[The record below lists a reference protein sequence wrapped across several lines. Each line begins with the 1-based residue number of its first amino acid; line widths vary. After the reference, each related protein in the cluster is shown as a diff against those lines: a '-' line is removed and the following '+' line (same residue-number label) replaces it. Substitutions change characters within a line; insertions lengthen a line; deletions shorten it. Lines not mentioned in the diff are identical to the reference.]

1 MLQSE
6 NSPKPTGLT
15 GGDLIRHLFR
25 NVRRIAVV
33 TILVTVIAVV
43 VSLMLPNEFRSS
55 ANLMP
60 ANTPAIGLDLLTR
73 SSGLGG
79 LASNLLRTR
88 SSEFDR
94 FLVLLET
101 HTVKKKVVDQ
111 FNLIDVYDTGG
122 NQFPLIDAMKRLDAN
137 TNFETFEEG
146 NMLIEVWDEDPVR
159 AKEMTDFYVQLIN
172 EYNIELSSTEA
183 TRFKE
188 FIGDKYNEVMASVDS
203 LQRRTVEFQR
213 EYGVIEFDSQASE
226 YLGAITAV
234 TAQLYEAE
242 LKLKLVSENARESN
256 PIYQRQLQ
264 QVNALKSTLASMYN
278 NTNPDDVIL
287 NFSQLPEI
295 STQYVRL
302 LAEAEIQ
309 QEMLKFIIPIYENA
323 RMEEAKSIPGL
334 VVVDEP
340 FVAERKD
347 RPKRSLIVIGAF
359 MSSLLLMLVYY
370 ALQLLMHRNREYV
383 AYLRS

>member
-1 MLQSE
+1 MQIES
-6 NSPKPTGLT
+6 SPKPTGLS

-25 NVRRIAVV
+25 NIRRIAIV
-33 TILVTVIAVV
+33 TVLVTVVAVV
-43 VSLMLPNEFRSS
+43 VSLMLPNEFRSA

-101 HTVKKKVVDQ
+101 HTVKKRVIDQ
-111 FNLIDVYDTGG
+111 FNLIEVYETSE

-172 EYNIELSSTEA
+172 EYNIELSTSEA
-183 TRFKE
+183 TKFKD

-213 EYGVIEFDSQASE
+213 EYGVIELNTQASE
-226 YLGAITAV
+226 YLSAITAV

-242 LKLKLVSENARESN
+242 LKLKLVAENAREEN

-278 NTNPDDVIL
+278 NTNPNDVIL

-302 LAEAEIQ
+302 MAEAEIQ

-359 MSSLLLMLVYY
+359 MSALILMLVYY
-370 ALQLLMHRNREYV
+370 AVQLLVHRNREYI
-383 AYLRS
+383 AFLRS

>member
-1 MLQSE
+1 MATD
-6 NSPKPTGLT
+6 NSPKLAGLL
-15 GGDLIRHLFR
+15 GGDLIRHLNR
-25 NVRRIAVV
+25 NIRRIAIV
-33 TILVTVIAVV
+33 TALVTVLSIV

-88 SSEFDR
+88 SSAFDR
-94 FLVLLET
+94 FFVLLET
-101 HTVKKKVVDQ
+101 HTVKKRVIDQ
-111 FNLIDVYDTGG
+111 FNLIEVYDTGA
-122 NQFPLIDAMKRLDAN
+122 NQYPLIDAMKRLDTN

-146 NMLIEVWDEDPVR
+146 NMLIEVWDEDPTR
-159 AKEMTDFYVQLIN
+159 AKELTDFYVQLIN

-183 TRFKE
+183 SKFKE
-188 FIGDKYNEVMASVDS
+188 FIGDKYAEVLASVDS
-203 LQRRTVEFQR
+203 IQSRTIDFQR
-213 EYGVIEFDSQASE
+213 QYGVIEFDTQASE

-234 TAQLYEAE
+234 TVQLYEAE
-242 LKLKLVSENARESN
+242 LKLKMVSENTRENN
-256 PIYQRQLQ
+256 PIYLRQLQ
-264 QVNALKSTLASMYN
+264 QVNALKSTLVSMYN
-278 NTNPDDVIL
+278 NTNPNDVIL

-302 LAEAEIQ
+302 KAEAEIQ
-309 QEMLKFIIPIYENA
+309 QEMLKFIIPIFENA

-359 MSSLLLMLVYY
+359 MSTFLLMIVYY
-370 ALQLLMHRNREYV
+370 AIQLLLHRNREYMS
-383 AYLRS
+383 YLKS

>member
-1 MLQSE
+1 MQIES
-6 NSPKPTGLT
+6 SPKPTGLS
-15 GGDLIRHLFR
+15 GGDLMRHLFR
-25 NVRRIAVV
+25 NIRRIAIV
-33 TILVTVIAVV
+33 TVLVTVVAVV
-43 VSLMLPNEFRSS
+43 VSLMLPNEFRSA

-101 HTVKKKVVDQ
+101 HTVKKRVIDQ
-111 FNLIDVYDTGG
+111 FNLIEVYETSE

-172 EYNIELSSTEA
+172 EYNIELSTSEA
-183 TRFKE
+183 TKFKD
-188 FIGDKYNEVMASVDS
+188 FIGDKYSEVMASVDS

-213 EYGVIEFDSQASE
+213 EYGVIELNTQASE

-242 LKLKLVSENARESN
+242 LKLKLVAENAREEN

-278 NTNPDDVIL
+278 NTNPNDVIL
-287 NFSQLPEI
+287 NFSELPEI

-302 LAEAEIQ
+302 MAEAEIQ

-359 MSSLLLMLVYY
+359 MSALILMLVYY
-370 ALQLLMHRNREYV
+370 AVQLLVHRNREYI

>member
-1 MLQSE
+1 MATD
-6 NSPKPTGLT
+6 NSPKLAGLL
-15 GGDLIRHLFR
+15 GGDLIRHLNR
-25 NVRRIAVV
+25 NIRRIAIV
-33 TILVTVIAVV
+33 TALVTVLSIV

-88 SSEFDR
+88 SSAFDR
-94 FLVLLET
+94 FFVLLET
-101 HTVKKKVVDQ
+101 HTVKKRVIDQ
-111 FNLIDVYDTGG
+111 FNLIEVYDTGA
-122 NQFPLIDAMKRLDAN
+122 NQYPLIDAMKRLDTN

-146 NMLIEVWDEDPVR
+146 NMLIEVWDEDPTR
-159 AKEMTDFYVQLIN
+159 AKELTDFYVQLIN

-183 TRFKE
+183 SKFKE
-188 FIGDKYNEVMASVDS
+188 FIGDKYAEVLASVDS
-203 LQRRTVEFQR
+203 IQSRTIEFQR
-213 EYGVIEFDSQASE
+213 QYGVIEFDTQASE
-226 YLGAITAV
+226 YLGVITAV
-234 TAQLYEAE
+234 TVQLYEAE
-242 LKLKLVSENARESN
+242 LKLKMVSENTRENN
-256 PIYQRQLQ
+256 PIYLRQLQ
-264 QVNALKSTLASMYN
+264 QVNALKSTLVSMYN
-278 NTNPDDVIL
+278 NTNPNDVIL

-302 LAEAEIQ
+302 KAEAEIQ
-309 QEMLKFIIPIYENA
+309 QEMLKFIIPIFENA

-359 MSSLLLMLVYY
+359 MSTFLLMIVYY
-370 ALQLLMHRNREYV
+370 AIQLLLHRNREYMS
-383 AYLRS
+383 YLKS

>member
-1 MLQSE
+1 MSQSE

-25 NVRRIAVV
+25 NVRRIAIV
-33 TILVTVIAVV
+33 TLLVTVLAVV

-101 HTVKKKVVDQ
+101 HTVKKRVVDQ
-111 FNLIDVYDTGG
+111 FNLIEVYDTGG

-146 NMLIEVWDEDPVR
+146 NMLIEVWDEDPIR

-183 TRFKE
+183 TKFKE
-188 FIGDKYNEVMASVDS
+188 FIGDKYTEVMASVDS

-226 YLGAITAV
+226 YLSAITAV

-242 LKLKLVSENARESN
+242 LKLTLISENARESN

-278 NTNPDDVIL
+278 NTNPNDVIL
-287 NFSQLPEI
+287 NFSQLPDI

-302 LAEAEIQ
+302 MAEAEIQ

-359 MSSLLLMLVYY
+359 MSAFLLMLVYY
-370 ALQLLMHRNREYV
+370 AIQLLLHRNREYM

>member
-1 MLQSE
+1 MATD
-6 NSPKPTGLT
+6 NSPKLAGLL
-15 GGDLIRHLFR
+15 GGDLIRHLIR
-25 NVRRIAVV
+25 NIRRIAIV
-33 TILVTVIAVV
+33 TALVTVLSIV

-88 SSEFDR
+88 SSAFDR
-94 FLVLLET
+94 FFVLLET
-101 HTVKKKVVDQ
+101 HTVKKRVIDQ
-111 FNLIDVYDTGG
+111 FNLIEVYDTGA
-122 NQFPLIDAMKRLDAN
+122 NQYPLIDAMKRLDTN

-146 NMLIEVWDEDPVR
+146 NMLIEVWDEDPTR
-159 AKEMTDFYVQLIN
+159 AKELTDFYVQLIN

-183 TRFKE
+183 SKFKE
-188 FIGDKYNEVMASVDS
+188 FIGDKYAEVLASVDS
-203 LQRRTVEFQR
+203 IQSRTIDFQR
-213 EYGVIEFDSQASE
+213 QYGVIEFDTQASE

-234 TAQLYEAE
+234 TVQLYEAE
-242 LKLKLVSENARESN
+242 LKLKMVSENARENN
-256 PIYQRQLQ
+256 PIYLRQLQ

-278 NTNPDDVIL
+278 NTNPNDVIL

-302 LAEAEIQ
+302 KAEAEIQ
-309 QEMLKFIIPIYENA
+309 QEMLKFIIPIFENA

-359 MSSLLLMLVYY
+359 MSTFLLMIVYY
-370 ALQLLMHRNREYV
+370 AIQLLLHRNREYMS
-383 AYLRS
+383 YLKS

>member
-1 MLQSE
+1 MATD
-6 NSPKPTGLT
+6 NSPKLAGLL
-15 GGDLIRHLFR
+15 GGDLIRHLIR
-25 NVRRIAVV
+25 NIRRIAIV
-33 TILVTVIAVV
+33 TALVTVLSIV

-88 SSEFDR
+88 SSAFDR
-94 FLVLLET
+94 FFVLLET
-101 HTVKKKVVDQ
+101 HTVKKRVIDQ
-111 FNLIDVYDTGG
+111 FNLIEVYDTGA
-122 NQFPLIDAMKRLDAN
+122 NQYPLIDAMKRLDTN

-146 NMLIEVWDEDPVR
+146 NMLIEVWDEDPTR
-159 AKEMTDFYVQLIN
+159 AKELTDFYVQLIN

-183 TRFKE
+183 SKFKE
-188 FIGDKYNEVMASVDS
+188 FIGDKYAEVLASVDS
-203 LQRRTVEFQR
+203 IQSRTIEFQR
-213 EYGVIEFDSQASE
+213 QYGVIEFDTQASE
-226 YLGAITAV
+226 YLGVITAV
-234 TAQLYEAE
+234 TVQLYEAE
-242 LKLKLVSENARESN
+242 LKLKMVSENTRENN
-256 PIYQRQLQ
+256 PIYLRQLQ
-264 QVNALKSTLASMYN
+264 QVNALKSTLVSMYN
-278 NTNPDDVIL
+278 NTNPNDVIL

-302 LAEAEIQ
+302 KAEAEIQ
-309 QEMLKFIIPIYENA
+309 QEMLKFIIPIFENA

-359 MSSLLLMLVYY
+359 MSTFLLMIVYY
-370 ALQLLMHRNREYV
+370 AIQLLLHRNREYMS
-383 AYLRS
+383 YLKS

>member
-1 MLQSE
+1 MTPNE
-6 NSPKPTGLT
+6 TSPKPAGLS

-25 NVRRIAVV
+25 NVRRIAIMTV
-33 TILVTVIAVV
+33 LVTVIAVV

-88 SSEFDR
+88 SSAFDR

-101 HTVKKKVVDQ
+101 HTVKKRVIDQ
-111 FNLIDVYDTGG
+111 FNLIEVYDTGG
-122 NQFPLIDAMKRLDAN
+122 NQFPLIDAMKRLEAN

-146 NMLIEVWDEDPVR
+146 NMLIEVWDEDPTR

-183 TRFKE
+183 SKFKE
-188 FIGDKYNEVMASVDS
+188 FIGDKYSEVMASVDS

-213 EYGVIEFDSQASE
+213 EYGVIELNSQAAE
-226 YLGAITAV
+226 YLSAITAV

-242 LKLKLVSENARESN
+242 LKLKLVAENARENN
-256 PIYQRQLQ
+256 PIYLRQLQ
-264 QVNALKSTLASMYN
+264 QVNALKSTLSSMYN
-278 NTNPDDVIL
+278 NTDPNDVIL

-302 LAEAEIQ
+302 MAEAEIQ

-340 FVAERKD
+340 YVAERKD

-359 MSSLLLMLVYY
+359 ISTFLLMIVYY
-370 ALQLLMHRNREYV
+370 AIQLLLHRNRDYMS
-383 AYLRS
+383 YLKS

>member
-1 MLQSE
+1 MQIES
-6 NSPKPTGLT
+6 SPKPTGLS

-25 NVRRIAVV
+25 NIRRIAIV
-33 TILVTVIAVV
+33 TVLVTVVAVV
-43 VSLMLPNEFRSS
+43 VSLMLPNEFRSA

-101 HTVKKKVVDQ
+101 HTVKKRVIDQ
-111 FNLIDVYDTGG
+111 FNLIEVYETSE

-172 EYNIELSSTEA
+172 EYNIELSTSEA
-183 TRFKE
+183 TKFKD

-213 EYGVIEFDSQASE
+213 EYGVIELNTQASE
-226 YLGAITAV
+226 YLSAITAV
-234 TAQLYEAE
+234 TALLYEAE
-242 LKLKLVSENARESN
+242 LKLKLVAENAREEN

-278 NTNPDDVIL
+278 NTNPNDVIL

-302 LAEAEIQ
+302 MAEAEIQ

-359 MSSLLLMLVYY
+359 MSALILMLVYY
-370 ALQLLMHRNREYV
+370 AVQLLVHRNREYI
-383 AYLRS
+383 AFLRS

>member
-1 MLQSE
+1 MPTE
-6 NSPKPTGLT
+6 NQPKPAGLT
-15 GGDLIRHLFR
+15 GGDLIRHIFR
-25 NVRRIAVV
+25 NIRRIAIV
-33 TILVTVIAVV
+33 TILVTVVAVV
-43 VSLMLPNEFRSS
+43 VSLMLPNEFRSA

-101 HTVKKKVVDQ
+101 HTVKKRVIDQ
-111 FNLIDVYDTGG
+111 FNLIEVYDTGG

-146 NMLIEVWDEDPVR
+146 NMLIEVWDEDPTR

-172 EYNIELSSTEA
+172 EYNIELSTSEA
-183 TRFKE
+183 TKFKE
-188 FIGDKYNEVMASVDS
+188 FIGDKYSEVMASVDS

-213 EYGVIEFDSQASE
+213 EYGVIELNTQASE
-226 YLGAITAV
+226 YLGAIIAI

-242 LKLKLVSENARESN
+242 LKLKLVAENAREEN

-278 NTNPDDVIL
+278 NTNPNDVIL

-302 LAEAEIQ
+302 MAEAEIQ

-370 ALQLLMHRNREYV
+370 AVQLLVHRNREYI

>member
-1 MLQSE
+1 MPTE
-6 NSPKPTGLT
+6 NQPKPAGLT
-15 GGDLIRHLFR
+15 GGDLIRHIFR
-25 NVRRIAVV
+25 NIRRIAIV
-33 TILVTVIAVV
+33 TILVTVVAVV
-43 VSLMLPNEFRSS
+43 VSLMLPNEFRSA

-101 HTVKKKVVDQ
+101 HTVKKRVIDQ
-111 FNLIDVYDTGG
+111 FNLIEVYDTGG

-146 NMLIEVWDEDPVR
+146 NMLIEVWDEDPTR

-172 EYNIELSSTEA
+172 EYNIELSTSEA
-183 TRFKE
+183 TKFKE
-188 FIGDKYNEVMASVDS
+188 FIGDKYSEVMASVDS

-213 EYGVIEFDSQASE
+213 EYGVIELNTQASE
-226 YLGAITAV
+226 YLGAIIAI

-242 LKLKLVSENARESN
+242 LKLKLVAENAREEN

-264 QVNALKSTLASMYN
+264 QVNALKSTLTSMYN
-278 NTNPDDVIL
+278 NTNPNDVIL

-302 LAEAEIQ
+302 MAEAEIQ

-370 ALQLLMHRNREYV
+370 AIQLLVHRNREYI

>member
-1 MLQSE
+1 MATD
-6 NSPKPTGLT
+6 NSPKLAGLL
-15 GGDLIRHLFR
+15 GGDLIRHLNR
-25 NVRRIAVV
+25 NIRRIAIV
-33 TILVTVIAVV
+33 TALVTVLSIV

-88 SSEFDR
+88 SSAFDR
-94 FLVLLET
+94 FFVLLET
-101 HTVKKKVVDQ
+101 HTVKKRVIDQ
-111 FNLIDVYDTGG
+111 FNLIEVYDTGA
-122 NQFPLIDAMKRLDAN
+122 NQYPLIDAMKRLDAN

-146 NMLIEVWDEDPVR
+146 NMLIEVWDEDPTR
-159 AKEMTDFYVQLIN
+159 AKELTDFYVQLIN

-183 TRFKE
+183 SKFKE
-188 FIGDKYNEVMASVDS
+188 FIGDKYAEVLASVDS
-203 LQRRTVEFQR
+203 IQSRTIDFQR
-213 EYGVIEFDSQASE
+213 QYGVIEFDTQASE

-234 TAQLYEAE
+234 TVQLYEAE
-242 LKLKLVSENARESN
+242 LKLEMVSENARENN
-256 PIYQRQLQ
+256 PIYLRQLQ

-278 NTNPDDVIL
+278 NTNPNDVIL

-302 LAEAEIQ
+302 KAEAEIQ
-309 QEMLKFIIPIYENA
+309 QEMLKFIIPIFENA

-359 MSSLLLMLVYY
+359 MSTFLLMIVYY
-370 ALQLLMHRNREYV
+370 AIQLLLHRNREYMS
-383 AYLRS
+383 YLKS

>member
-1 MLQSE
+1 MPTE
-6 NSPKPTGLT
+6 NQPKPAGLT
-15 GGDLIRHLFR
+15 GGDLIRHIFR
-25 NVRRIAVV
+25 NIRRIAIV
-33 TILVTVIAVV
+33 TILVTVVAVV
-43 VSLMLPNEFRSS
+43 VSLMLPNEFRSA

-101 HTVKKKVVDQ
+101 HTVKKRVIDQ
-111 FNLIDVYDTGG
+111 FNLIEVYDTGG

-146 NMLIEVWDEDPVR
+146 NMLIEVWDEDPTR

-172 EYNIELSSTEA
+172 EYNIELSTSEA
-183 TRFKE
+183 TKFKE
-188 FIGDKYNEVMASVDS
+188 FIGDKYSEVMASVDS

-213 EYGVIEFDSQASE
+213 EYGVIELNTQASE
-226 YLGAITAV
+226 YLGAITAI

-242 LKLKLVSENARESN
+242 LKLKLVAENAREEN

-278 NTNPDDVIL
+278 NTNPNDVIL

-302 LAEAEIQ
+302 MAEAEIQ

-370 ALQLLMHRNREYV
+370 AVQLLVHRNREYI

>member
-1 MLQSE
+1 MATD
-6 NSPKPTGLT
+6 NSPKLAGLL
-15 GGDLIRHLFR
+15 GGDLIRHLIR
-25 NVRRIAVV
+25 NIRRIAIV
-33 TILVTVIAVV
+33 TALVTVLSIV

-88 SSEFDR
+88 SSAFDR
-94 FLVLLET
+94 FFVLLET
-101 HTVKKKVVDQ
+101 HTVKKRVIDQ
-111 FNLIDVYDTGG
+111 FNLIEVYDTGA
-122 NQFPLIDAMKRLDAN
+122 NQYPLIDAMKRLDTN

-146 NMLIEVWDEDPVR
+146 NMLIEVWDEDPTR
-159 AKEMTDFYVQLIN
+159 AKELTDFYVQLIN

-183 TRFKE
+183 SKFKE
-188 FIGDKYNEVMASVDS
+188 FIGDKYAEVLASVDS
-203 LQRRTVEFQR
+203 IQSRTIEFQR
-213 EYGVIEFDSQASE
+213 QYGVIEFDTQASE
-226 YLGAITAV
+226 YLGVITAV
-234 TAQLYEAE
+234 TVQLYEAE
-242 LKLKLVSENARESN
+242 LKLKMVSENTRENN
-256 PIYQRQLQ
+256 PIYLRQLQ

-278 NTNPDDVIL
+278 NTNPNDVIL

-302 LAEAEIQ
+302 KAEAEIQ
-309 QEMLKFIIPIYENA
+309 QEMLKFIIPIFENA

-359 MSSLLLMLVYY
+359 MSTFLLMIVYY
-370 ALQLLMHRNREYV
+370 AIQLLLHRNREYMS
-383 AYLRS
+383 YLKS

>member
-1 MLQSE
+1 MATD
-6 NSPKPTGLT
+6 NSPKLAGLL
-15 GGDLIRHLFR
+15 GGDLIRHLNR
-25 NVRRIAVV
+25 NIRRIAIV
-33 TILVTVIAVV
+33 TALVTVLSIV

-55 ANLMP
+55 ANLIP

-88 SSEFDR
+88 SSAFDR
-94 FLVLLET
+94 FFVLLET
-101 HTVKKKVVDQ
+101 HTVKKRVIDQ
-111 FNLIDVYDTGG
+111 FNLIEVYDTGA
-122 NQFPLIDAMKRLDAN
+122 NQYPLIDAMKRLDTN

-146 NMLIEVWDEDPVR
+146 NMLIEVWDEDPTR
-159 AKEMTDFYVQLIN
+159 AKELTDFYVQLIN

-183 TRFKE
+183 SKFKE
-188 FIGDKYNEVMASVDS
+188 FIGDKYAEVLASVDS
-203 LQRRTVEFQR
+203 IQSRTIEFQR
-213 EYGVIEFDSQASE
+213 QYGVIEFDTQASE
-226 YLGAITAV
+226 YLGVITAV
-234 TAQLYEAE
+234 TVQLYEAE
-242 LKLKLVSENARESN
+242 LKLKMVSENTRENN
-256 PIYQRQLQ
+256 PIYLRQLQ
-264 QVNALKSTLASMYN
+264 QVNALKSTLASMYS
-278 NTNPDDVIL
+278 NTNPNDVIL

-302 LAEAEIQ
+302 KAEAEIQ
-309 QEMLKFIIPIYENA
+309 QEMLKFIIPIFENA

-359 MSSLLLMLVYY
+359 MSTFLLMIVYY
-370 ALQLLMHRNREYV
+370 AIQLLLHRNREYMS
-383 AYLRS
+383 YLKS

>member
-1 MLQSE
+1 MPTE
-6 NSPKPTGLT
+6 NQPKPAGLT
-15 GGDLIRHLFR
+15 GGDLIRHIFR
-25 NVRRIAVV
+25 NIRRIAIV
-33 TILVTVIAVV
+33 TILVTVVAVV
-43 VSLMLPNEFRSS
+43 VSLMLPNEFRSA

-101 HTVKKKVVDQ
+101 HTVKKRVVDQ
-111 FNLIDVYDTGG
+111 FNLIEVYDTGG

-146 NMLIEVWDEDPVR
+146 NMLIEVWDEDPTR

-172 EYNIELSSTEA
+172 EYNIELSTSEA
-183 TRFKE
+183 TKFKE
-188 FIGDKYNEVMASVDS
+188 FIGDKYSEVMASVDS

-213 EYGVIEFDSQASE
+213 EYGVIELNTQASE
-226 YLGAITAV
+226 YLGAITAI

-242 LKLKLVSENARESN
+242 LKLKLVAENAREEN

-278 NTNPDDVIL
+278 NTNPNDVIL

-302 LAEAEIQ
+302 MAEAEIQ

-370 ALQLLMHRNREYV
+370 AVQLLVHRNREYI

>member
-1 MLQSE
+1 MATD
-6 NSPKPTGLT
+6 NSPKLAGLL
-15 GGDLIRHLFR
+15 GGDLIRHLIR
-25 NVRRIAVV
+25 NIRRIAIV
-33 TILVTVIAVV
+33 TALVTMLSIV

-88 SSEFDR
+88 SSAFDR
-94 FLVLLET
+94 FFVLLET
-101 HTVKKKVVDQ
+101 HTVKKRVIDQ
-111 FNLIDVYDTGG
+111 FNLIEVYDTGA
-122 NQFPLIDAMKRLDAN
+122 NQYPLIDAMKRLDAN

-146 NMLIEVWDEDPVR
+146 NMLIEVWDEDPTR
-159 AKEMTDFYVQLIN
+159 AKELTDFYVQLIN
-172 EYNIELSSTEA
+172 EYNIEISSTEA
-183 TRFKE
+183 SKFKE
-188 FIGDKYNEVMASVDS
+188 FIGDKYAEVLASVDS
-203 LQRRTVEFQR
+203 IQSRTIDFQR
-213 EYGVIEFDSQASE
+213 QYGVIEFDTQASE

-234 TAQLYEAE
+234 TVQLYEAE
-242 LKLKLVSENARESN
+242 LKLKMVSENARENN
-256 PIYQRQLQ
+256 PIYLRQLQ

-278 NTNPDDVIL
+278 NTNPNDVIL

-302 LAEAEIQ
+302 KAEAEIQ
-309 QEMLKFIIPIYENA
+309 QEMLKFIIPIFENA

-359 MSSLLLMLVYY
+359 MSTFLLMIVYY
-370 ALQLLMHRNREYV
+370 AIQLLLHRNREYMS
-383 AYLRS
+383 YLKS

>member
-1 MLQSE
+1 MPTE
-6 NSPKPTGLT
+6 NQPKPAGLT
-15 GGDLIRHLFR
+15 GGDLIRHIFR
-25 NVRRIAVV
+25 NIRRIAIV
-33 TILVTVIAVV
+33 TILVTVVAVV
-43 VSLMLPNEFRSS
+43 VSLMLPNEFRSA

-101 HTVKKKVVDQ
+101 HTVKKRVVDQ
-111 FNLIDVYDTGG
+111 FNLIEVYDTGG

-146 NMLIEVWDEDPVR
+146 NMLIEVWDEDPTR

-172 EYNIELSSTEA
+172 EYNIELSTSEA
-183 TRFKE
+183 TKFKE
-188 FIGDKYNEVMASVDS
+188 FIGDKYSEVMASVDS

-213 EYGVIEFDSQASE
+213 EYGVIELNTQASE
-226 YLGAITAV
+226 YLGAIIAI

-242 LKLKLVSENARESN
+242 LKLKLVAENAREEN

-278 NTNPDDVIL
+278 NTNPNDVIL

-302 LAEAEIQ
+302 MAEAEIQ

-370 ALQLLMHRNREYV
+370 AIQLLVHRNREYI

>member
-1 MLQSE
+1 MPTE
-6 NSPKPTGLT
+6 NQPKPAGLT
-15 GGDLIRHLFR
+15 GGDLIRHIFR
-25 NVRRIAVV
+25 NIRRIAIV
-33 TILVTVIAVV
+33 TILVTVVAVV
-43 VSLMLPNEFRSS
+43 VSLMLPNEFRSA

-101 HTVKKKVVDQ
+101 HTVKKRVIDQ
-111 FNLIDVYDTGG
+111 FNLIEVYDTGG

-146 NMLIEVWDEDPVR
+146 NMLIEVWDEDPTR

-172 EYNIELSSTEA
+172 EYNIELSTSEA
-183 TRFKE
+183 TKFKE
-188 FIGDKYNEVMASVDS
+188 FIGDKYSEVMASVDS

-213 EYGVIEFDSQASE
+213 EYGVIELNTQASE
-226 YLGAITAV
+226 YLGAIIAI

-242 LKLKLVSENARESN
+242 LKLKLVAENAREEN

-278 NTNPDDVIL
+278 NTNPNDVIL

-302 LAEAEIQ
+302 MAEAEIQ

-370 ALQLLMHRNREYV
+370 AIQLLVHRNREYI

>member
-1 MLQSE
+1 MTPHE
-6 NSPKPTGLT
+6 ASPKPAGLS
-15 GGDLIRHLFR
+15 GSDIIRHLIR
-25 NVRRIAVV
+25 NVRRIAIV
-33 TILVTVIAVV
+33 TVLVTVIAVV

-88 SSEFDR
+88 SSAFDR

-101 HTVKKKVVDQ
+101 HTVKKRVVDQ
-111 FNLIDVYDTGG
+111 FNLIEVYDTGG
-122 NQFPLIDAMKRLDAN
+122 SQFPLLNAMKRLDAN

-146 NMLIEVWDEDPVR
+146 NMVIQVWDEDPVR
-159 AKEMTDFYVQLIN
+159 AKEMVDYYVQLIN

-188 FIGDKYNEVMASVDS
+188 FIGDKYTEVMASVDS
-203 LQRRTVEFQR
+203 LERRTIEFQR
-213 EYGVIEFDSQASE
+213 EYGVIEFNTQASE
-226 YLGAITAV
+226 YLSAIIAV

-242 LKLKLVSENARESN
+242 LQLKMVAENARENN

-264 QVNALKSTLASMYN
+264 RVNALKSTLASMYN
-278 NTNPDDVIL
+278 NTNPNDVIL

-302 LAEAEIQ
+302 MAEAEIQ

-334 VVVDEP
+334 VVVDDP
-340 FVAERKD
+340 YVAERKD

-359 MSSLLLMLVYY
+359 MSTFILMIVFYAIQLLVY
-370 ALQLLMHRNREYV
+370 RNRDYM

>member
-1 MLQSE
+1 MATD
-6 NSPKPTGLT
+6 NSPKLAGLL
-15 GGDLIRHLFR
+15 GGDLIRHLIR
-25 NVRRIAVV
+25 NIRRIAIV
-33 TILVTVIAVV
+33 TALVTMLSIV

-88 SSEFDR
+88 SSAFDR
-94 FLVLLET
+94 FFVLLET
-101 HTVKKKVVDQ
+101 HTVKKRVIDQ
-111 FNLIDVYDTGG
+111 FNLIEVYDTGA
-122 NQFPLIDAMKRLDAN
+122 NQYPLIDAMKRLDAN

-146 NMLIEVWDEDPVR
+146 NMLIEVWDEDPTR
-159 AKEMTDFYVQLIN
+159 AKELTDFYVQLIN

-183 TRFKE
+183 SKFKE
-188 FIGDKYNEVMASVDS
+188 FIGDKYAEVLASVDS
-203 LQRRTVEFQR
+203 IQSRTIDFQR
-213 EYGVIEFDSQASE
+213 QYGVIEFDTQASE

-234 TAQLYEAE
+234 TVQLYEAE
-242 LKLKLVSENARESN
+242 LKLKMVSENARENN
-256 PIYQRQLQ
+256 PIYLRQLQ

-278 NTNPDDVIL
+278 NTNPNDVIL

-302 LAEAEIQ
+302 KAEAEIQ
-309 QEMLKFIIPIYENA
+309 QEMLKFIIPIFENA

-359 MSSLLLMLVYY
+359 MSTFLLMIVYY
-370 ALQLLMHRNREYV
+370 AIQLLLHRNREYMS
-383 AYLRS
+383 YLKS

>member
-1 MLQSE
+1 MTKGGNAPSY
-6 NSPKPTGLT
+6 SGLT
-15 GGDLIRHLFR
+15 GVDLVRYIIR
-25 NVRRIAVV
+25 NISRIVLVTLVV
-33 TILVTVIAVV
+33 TSLSVIF
-43 VSLMLPNEFRSS
+43 SLFIPNEYRST
-55 ANLMP
+55 ANLLP

-101 HTVKKKVVDQ
+101 HTVKMRVVEEFD
-111 FNLIDVYDTGG
+111 LMKAYGTEG
-122 NQFPLIDAMKRLDAN
+122 NKYPILDAIKRLDAN

-146 NMLIEVWDEDPVR
+146 NMVIHVWDEDPER
-159 AKEMTDFYVQLIN
+159 AKAMADYYVQLIN

-183 TRFKE
+183 TKFKE
-188 FIGDKYNEVMASVDS
+188 FIGDKYTEVLGSVDS
-203 LQRRTVEFQR
+203 LQARTMEFQKQ
-213 EYGVIEFDSQASE
+213 YGVIELNSQVSE
-226 YLGAITAV
+226 YLGAISAV

-242 LKLKLVSENARESN
+242 LKLKLLAENARESN
-256 PIYQRQLQ
+256 PIYQRQFQ
-264 QVNALKSTLASMYN
+264 RVNALKSTLASMYN
-278 NTNPDDVIL
+278 NTNPNDVIL

-302 LAEAEIQ
+302 MAEAEIQ

-340 FVAERKD
+340 YVAERKD
-347 RPKRSLIVIGAF
+347 RPKRSLIVIGTF
-359 MSSLLLMLVYY
+359 MSTFLLMLVYY
-370 ALQLLMHRNREYV
+370 AVQLLLHRNREYMS
-383 AYLRS
+383 YLRS

>member
-1 MLQSE
+1 MATD
-6 NSPKPTGLT
+6 NSPKLAGLL
-15 GGDLIRHLFR
+15 GGDLIRHLNR
-25 NVRRIAVV
+25 NIRRIAIV
-33 TILVTVIAVV
+33 TALVTVLSIV

-88 SSEFDR
+88 SSAFDR
-94 FLVLLET
+94 FFVLLET
-101 HTVKKKVVDQ
+101 HTVKKRVIDQ
-111 FNLIDVYDTGG
+111 FNLIEVYDTGA
-122 NQFPLIDAMKRLDAN
+122 NQYPLIDAMKRLDAN

-146 NMLIEVWDEDPVR
+146 NMLIEVWDEDPTR
-159 AKEMTDFYVQLIN
+159 AKELTDFYVQLIN

-183 TRFKE
+183 SKFKE
-188 FIGDKYNEVMASVDS
+188 FIGDKYAEVLASVDS
-203 LQRRTVEFQR
+203 IQSRTIDFQR
-213 EYGVIEFDSQASE
+213 QYGVIEFDTQASE

-234 TAQLYEAE
+234 TVQLYEAE
-242 LKLKLVSENARESN
+242 LKLKMVSENARENN
-256 PIYQRQLQ
+256 PIYLRQLQ

-278 NTNPDDVIL
+278 NTNPNDVIL

-302 LAEAEIQ
+302 KAEAEIQ
-309 QEMLKFIIPIYENA
+309 QEMLKFIIPIFENA

-359 MSSLLLMLVYY
+359 MSTFLLMIVYY
-370 ALQLLMHRNREYV
+370 AIQLLLHRNREYMS
-383 AYLRS
+383 YLKS

>member
-1 MLQSE
+1 MSQPE
-6 NSPKPTGLT
+6 NTPKPTGIT
-15 GGDLIRHLFR
+15 GGDLIRHLIR
-25 NVRRIAVV
+25 NVRRIAIISV
-33 TILVTVIAVV
+33 LVTVIAVV

-101 HTVKKKVVDQ
+101 HTVKKRVVDK
-111 FNLIDVYDTGG
+111 FNLTEVYDTGG
-122 NQFPLIDAMKRLDAN
+122 NQFPLMDAMKRLDAN

-146 NMLIEVWDEDPVR
+146 NMLIEVWDEDPTR
-159 AKEMTDFYVQLIN
+159 AKELTDFYVQLIN

-183 TRFKE
+183 TKFKE
-188 FIGDKYNEVMASVDS
+188 FIGDKYTEVMASVDS

-213 EYGVIEFDSQASE
+213 EYGVIEFDTQASE
-226 YLGAITAV
+226 YLGAISAV
-234 TAQLYEAE
+234 TIQLYEAE
-242 LKLKLVSENARESN
+242 LKLKMVSENARENN
-256 PIYQRQLQ
+256 PIYLRQLQ

-278 NTNPDDVIL
+278 NTNPNDVIL

-302 LAEAEIQ
+302 RAEAEIQ
-309 QEMLKFIIPIYENA
+309 QEMLKFIIPIFENA

-334 VVVDEP
+334 VVVDEA

-347 RPKRSLIVIGAF
+347 RPKRSIIVIGAF
-359 MSSLLLMLVYY
+359 MSTFLLMIVYY
-370 ALQLLMHRNREYV
+370 AIQLLLHRNREYMS
-383 AYLRS
+383 YLKS

>member
-1 MLQSE
+1 MATD
-6 NSPKPTGLT
+6 NSPKLAGLL
-15 GGDLIRHLFR
+15 GGDLIRHLNR
-25 NVRRIAVV
+25 NIRRIAIV
-33 TILVTVIAVV
+33 TALVTVLSIV

-88 SSEFDR
+88 SSAFDR
-94 FLVLLET
+94 FFVLLET
-101 HTVKKKVVDQ
+101 HTVKKRVIDQ
-111 FNLIDVYDTGG
+111 FNLIEVYDTGA
-122 NQFPLIDAMKRLDAN
+122 NQYPLIDAMKRLDTN

-146 NMLIEVWDEDPVR
+146 NMLIEVWDEDPTR
-159 AKEMTDFYVQLIN
+159 AKELTDFYVQLIN

-183 TRFKE
+183 SKFKE
-188 FIGDKYNEVMASVDS
+188 FIGDKYAEVLASVDS
-203 LQRRTVEFQR
+203 IQSRTIEFQR
-213 EYGVIEFDSQASE
+213 QYGVIEFDTQASE
-226 YLGAITAV
+226 YLGVITAV
-234 TAQLYEAE
+234 TVQLYEAE
-242 LKLKLVSENARESN
+242 LKLKMVSENTRENN
-256 PIYQRQLQ
+256 PIYLRQLQ

-278 NTNPDDVIL
+278 NTNPNDVIL

-302 LAEAEIQ
+302 KAEAEIQ
-309 QEMLKFIIPIYENA
+309 QEMLKFIIPIFENA

-359 MSSLLLMLVYY
+359 MSTFLLMIVYY
-370 ALQLLMHRNREYV
+370 AIQLLLHRNREYMS
-383 AYLRS
+383 YLKS